1 MTAKNRLTAADAKAF
16 HGYIKKWQGLLNLH
30 DWRVERSAKTS
41 KAMAEISMSLGDRL
55 AVYRLGADF
64 GDSTPVTPHSLESTA
79 CHELLH
85 VLLHELVNASDDSL
99 ESIEHR
105 VINTLEK
112 LLVPETR

>member
-1 MTAKNRLTAADAKAF
+1 MSGRNKLTQADAKKF
-16 HGYIKKWQGLLNLH
+16 HGYIQKWQGLLNLH
-30 DWRVERSAKTS
+30 DWRVERSPKAS

-55 AVYRLGADF
+55 AVYKLGAEF
-64 GDSTPVTPHSLESTA
+64 GDTTAVTPHSLESTA

-85 VLLHELVNASDDSL
+85 VLLHELVCATDETL

-112 LLVPETR
+112 LLVPEIR